1 MAEFAENAL
10 QTVAANGNFTFSD
23 ASVPYTYPFG
33 SVMHRD
39 GSGLITLRGNSRGR
53 FSVYRVTYSSN
64 VAIPADGTVEPL
76 SIAISVNGEGLPTS
90 TAIITPTAV
99 SAFWH
104 VTDSTDILVPTGC
117 CVQIGIKNVSTQAIE
132 AQNSS
137 LRVWKLA

>member
-10 QTVAANGNFTFSD
+10 QTVDVNGNFTFSD
-23 ASVPYTYPFG
+23 ATVPYSFPFG

-39 GSGLITLRGNSRGR
+39 GSGLVTLRGNSRNR
-53 FSVYRVTYSSN
+53 FAVYRVTYSTN
-64 VAIPADGTVEPL
+64 IAIPADGTVEPL
-76 SIAISVNGEGLPTS
+76 TLAISVNGEALPTS

-104 VTDSTDILVPTGC
+104 VTDTTDILVPNGC
-117 CVQIGIKNVSTQAIE
+117 CVQIGIKNISTQAIE

-137 LRVWKLA
+137 LTVERLA